1 MSNKSVLRPGLIT
14 MPYFPKSLFNSTIK
28 MMSPYGGIICVNRAA
43 GNDASF
49 DMIIDGAIEMP
60 YFIQGILT
68 YKT

>member
-1 MSNKSVLRPGLIT
+1 
-14 MPYFPKSLFNSTIK
+14 